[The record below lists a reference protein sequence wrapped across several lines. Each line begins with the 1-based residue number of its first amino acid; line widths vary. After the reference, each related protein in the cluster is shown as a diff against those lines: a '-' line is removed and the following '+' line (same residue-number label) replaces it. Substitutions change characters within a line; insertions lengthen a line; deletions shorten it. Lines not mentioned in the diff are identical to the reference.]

1 MNDRMTTDAVAQLQ
15 GDTQAPAPAGAVER
29 PRQGEVVGSIP
40 ASVHPYIPIC
50 KDFDAECVEVRCF
63 VTCFL
68 HAPER
73 GRCPY
78 LRTECHST
86 YSL

>member
-1 MNDRMTTDAVAQLQ
+1 MTMDAVAQSP
-15 GDTQAPAPAGAVER
+15 GDTQAPAPAGAVEQPGR
-29 PRQGEVVGSIP
+29 ERLAVRSRP
-40 ASVHPYIPIC
+40 ASPYIPIC

-63 VTCFL
+63 VTCWL

-78 LRTECHST
+78 LEMQPPR
-86 YSL
+86 